1 MWQDLRYAFRTLMK
15 NPGFTLVA
23 VIAIALAVGPNSAIF
38 SMVNSVLLR
47 PLPFPE
53 PERLVMLFETMKGR
67 GVDMIPVPGPT
78 YVYWKQTTRSF
89 EDLAVVFMLPEYGF
103 NVTYGGE
110 PVRAQAALASPNFFA
125 VLGVGPILGR
135 TFLPEGDRAGGAP
148 AVMISHAFWQRR
160 FGGDPGITGRTIGL
174 DGVLRTVV
182 GVLRPEAESLAK
194 ADLWIP
200 IREDLA
206 LENQGNHQYGV
217 LARLKPGVR
226 VAQAQAE
233 LDGIAKQL
241 EQQYPA
247 TNTGVGARVFPLLE
261 MASGR
266 TRPALMM
273 LLGAVAFLLLIAC
286 ANVASLQL
294 ARAATR
300 SKELALRL
308 ALGARRGQVI
318 RLMLLESVLLAV
330 CGGLL
335 GLLLAVWSVGGLRG
349 MIPDIL
355 PRLQQMSVD
364 GRVLAFT
371 VAVSILTG
379 IIFGLAPA
387 LGASRTDL
395 NETLRQGGGRGALR
409 GGSQRARTVLLVGE
423 VALALVL
430 LVGAGLMLRSFLKIT
445 AVNPGFRGDNLLTM
459 RVTLPNAKYGDDLR
473 RAHFCR
479 SVVERLETLPGVRS
493 AAAISYLPLRVD
505 FLAMRVS
512 VRGFQVYGQ
521 PEALAGQDPTAD
533 FRVVTP
539 GYLNTMGIQLRQGRG
554 FTQRDTA
561 EAPRV
566 ILVNETLARRYF
578 SKAEAV
584 GQRLRLGGASDPR
597 QIVGVV
603 ADVKLY
609 GLDSKVEPA
618 VYIPYEQEPTRTLS
632 LVVRA
637 ASDPTSQS
645 AAVRRE
651 ILAVDPDQPVS
662 DIRSM
667 EEVVSDSLVLRRL
680 SVWML
685 GIFAALALMLA
696 TVGVYGL
703 TAYAVS
709 RRTHEI
715 GLRMALGA
723 APSSVM
729 RMVLGRGLLIALV
742 GVALGLPG
750 ALALARLIQGLLFGV
765 PATDPLVFVGVP
777 VLLALVAAAAC
788 FVPARRAI
796 RINPVEAL
804 RCE

>member
-1 MWQDLRYAFRTLMK
+1 
-15 NPGFTLVA
+15 
-23 VIAIALAVGPNSAIF
+23 
-38 SMVNSVLLR
+38 
-47 PLPFPE
+47 
-53 PERLVMLFETMKGR
+53 ML
-67 GVDMIPVPGPT
+67 
-78 YVYWKQTTRSF
+78 
-89 EDLAVVFMLPEYGF
+89 
-103 NVTYGGE
+103 
-110 PVRAQAALASPNFFA
+110 
-125 VLGVGPILGR
+125 
-135 TFLPEGDRAGGAP
+135 
-148 AVMISHAFWQRR
+148 SHTFWQRR
-160 FGGDPGITGRTIGL
+160 FGGETGITGRTIGL

-206 LENQGNHQYGV
+206 LESQGNPGGDGRACET
-217 LARLKPGVR
+217 AR
-226 VAQAQAE
+226 
-233 LDGIAKQL
+233 
-241 EQQYPA
+241 A
-247 TNTGVGARVFPLLE
+247 TVSCDEHR
-261 MASGR
+261 SGR
-266 TRPALMM
+266 RGVP
-273 LLGAVAFLLLIAC
+273 LGGNGLRT
-286 ANVASLQL
+286 N
-294 ARAATR
+294 AAGAHDAAGR
-300 SKELALRL
+300 GGLSAELALRL

-330 CGGLL
+330 CGGLV

-395 NETLRQGGGRGALR
+395 NEALRQGGGRGALR
-409 GGSQRARTVLLVGE
+409 GGRQRARTVLLVGE

-430 LVGAGLMLRSFLKIT
+430 LVGAGLMLRSFLKVT

-459 RVTLPNAKYGDDLR
+459 RLNLPKGKYGDDLR

-493 AAAISYLPLRVD
+493 AAAMCYLPLRVD

-512 VRGFQVYGQ
+512 VQGFQVYGQ
-521 PEALAGQDPTAD
+521 PEAPAGQEPTAD

-539 GYLNTMGIQLRQGRG
+539 GYLKTMGIQLRQGRG
-554 FTQRDTA
+554 FTERDTV

-609 GLDSKVEPA
+609 GLDWKVEPA
-618 VYIPYEQEPTRTLS
+618 VYIPYEQEPARTLS
-632 LVVRA
+632 LVLRA
-637 ASDPTSQS
+637 ASDPTSLS

-651 ILAVDPDQPVS
+651 ILSVDPDQPVS
-662 DIRSM
+662 DVRTM

-685 GIFAALALMLA
+685 GVFAALALMLA

-777 VLLALVAAAAC
+777 VLLALVAAVAC